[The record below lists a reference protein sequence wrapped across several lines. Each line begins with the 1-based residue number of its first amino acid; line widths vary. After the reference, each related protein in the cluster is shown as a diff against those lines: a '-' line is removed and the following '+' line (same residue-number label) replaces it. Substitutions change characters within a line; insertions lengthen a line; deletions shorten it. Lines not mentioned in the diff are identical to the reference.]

1 MTGNEIVQNAIKMM
15 EETEKK
21 SQELQQSLNEMLSVT
36 KAYRHYIEV
45 NYPEIHNKAV
55 KHVKRRN

>member
-21 SQELQQSLNEMLSVT
+21 SQELQQSLNEMLSVQ
-36 KAYRHYIEV
+36 
-45 NYPEIHNKAV
+45 
-55 KHVKRRN
+55 KHIVILLR